1 MYENENSNK
10 CKIIQDKNG
19 IKFFKKNKNNF
30 SLSFTIENK
39 NYLLSSIVDFELL
52 NLIYKLNGDIY
63 ESCNME
69 KITENETNITLVMR
83 KVFLDLLTQKYAYF
97 NIKKENCENFTIFH
111 SKIIKSH
118 RPMDINKKLEL
129 VDVESIV
136 NKFEFIN
143 NHKINV
149 VCEFVFSDNIAVPT
163 MVEKI
168 FATLINK
175 MFVRF
180 KNFIEN
186 LN

>member
-1 MYENENSNK
+1 M
-10 CKIIQDKNG
+10 I
-19 IKFFKKNKNNF
+19 
-30 SLSFTIENK
+30 
-39 NYLLSSIVDFELL
+39 DFELL
-52 NLIYKLNGDIY
+52 NLIYKLNDDIY

-69 KITENETNITLVMR
+69 KITDSETNITLVMR

-97 NIKKENCENFTIFH
+97 NITKEKKENVVIFH

-118 RPMDINKKLEL
+118 RPNHLNKKLEL

-149 VCEFVFSDNIAVPT
+149 ICDFIFSDNIAVPVI
-163 MVEKI
+163 VEKI